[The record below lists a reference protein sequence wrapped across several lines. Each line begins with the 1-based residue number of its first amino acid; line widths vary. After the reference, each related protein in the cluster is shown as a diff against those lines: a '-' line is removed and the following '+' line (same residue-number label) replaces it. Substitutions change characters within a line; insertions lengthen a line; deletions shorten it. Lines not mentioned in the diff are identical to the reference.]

1 MQPAYSWPLVA
12 DQSSSQPALLDD
24 VALARA
30 AAGSDGPAR
39 AAAFSAL
46 YTQYVDRVYAY
57 LRAHTNNRE
66 DTADLTQQVFLQAL
80 AALPRYRSGN
90 APFAAWLFRIA
101 RNCLAGF
108 HRRARVTVA
117 WDLLP
122 IECHPFV
129 DDTAPTQV
137 LLAEDRAYLRT
148 LLEPLPLETREML
161 ALRFAAGLS
170 AAEIAAVLGKREGAV
185 KKRLTR
191 AMRTLKERSHAITR

>member
-1 MQPAYSWPLVA
+1 MQPAYSWPLAA
-12 DQSSSQPALLDD
+12 DQIPSPPAPLDD
-24 VALARA
+24 AALARA
-30 AAGSDGPAR
+30 AAGADGPAR

-80 AALPRYRSGN
+80 AALPRYRSGS

-108 HRRARVTVA
+108 HRRTRVTVA

-129 DDTAPTQV
+129 DDAAPTQV
-137 LLAEDRAYLRT
+137 LLAEDRVYLRT
-148 LLEPLPLETREML
+148 LLEPLPLDTREML

-191 AMRTLKERSHAITR
+191 AMHTLKERSHAIDR